1 MLEEKSNRC
10 SCLQEDPGIEK
21 NKNKN
26 NNHYYKVIRFI
37 EIFKV
42 ADYIMLVN

>member
-10 SCLQEDPGIEK
+10 SCLQEDPGIGEK
-21 NKNKN
+21 KKG
-26 NNHYYKVIRFI
+26 NNHYKVIRFI

-42 ADYIMLVN
+42 SGYIMLAN